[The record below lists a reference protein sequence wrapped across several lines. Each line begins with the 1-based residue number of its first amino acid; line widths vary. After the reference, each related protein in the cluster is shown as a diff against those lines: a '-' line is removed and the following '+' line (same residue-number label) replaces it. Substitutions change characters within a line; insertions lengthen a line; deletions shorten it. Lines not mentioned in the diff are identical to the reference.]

1 MDFPTLDAGLSD
13 TEFITPLIYASHISV
28 SHTDAQSHTYSVPFK
43 LGPFL
48 RISIDSLLSGAA
60 AQQFAP
66 FLHAWQAP
74 SLHAEENIP
83 CPFPAG
89 VWVSQKNPCLQN
101 PLFFGMC
108 HSSQPDRDGLC
119 INAAFQDLQE
129 VFWTTEEWCL
139 EIR

>member
-1 MDFPTLDAGLSD
+1 MVHSVDFPTLDAGLSD

-66 FLHAWQAP
+66 FLHA
-74 SLHAEENIP
+74 
-83 CPFPAG
+83 
-89 VWVSQKNPCLQN
+89 
-101 PLFFGMC
+101 
-108 HSSQPDRDGLC
+108 
-119 INAAFQDLQE
+119 
-129 VFWTTEEWCL
+129 
-139 EIR
+139 